1 MARLLRRA
9 ATSPEGG
16 DVELSRRDKTLTL
29 VGIVMALFLGALDQ
43 TIVATALPSIVEDL
57 GGVSRYAW
65 VATAYVLASTVLV
78 PVYGKLADML
88 SRRRIELFAVAT
100 FLLGSFLCGA
110 AGQFGTLP
118 LLGDGMTQLIV
129 FRALQGIGGAGLF
142 AMAFIVIADLY
153 PPRERGKYQGFIG
166 AAFALASVLGPW
178 LGGLLTDHAGG
189 IVPGVAGW
197 RWVFYVN
204 LPVGAVALWFIV
216 TRMPPLLPRSAGQR
230 LDLVSVALL
239 MLTLVPLVLGLQF
252 DRSVHPW
259 GGAVTVGTL
268 VGAAVFGLAFVLRSL
283 TSANPVLDL
292 RLFRNRVFA
301 TANGAGFFLGAT
313 FLSLLVFLPLY
324 LVNVLGASAT
334 EAGLAL
340 IPLSLGVSAGAIGA
354 GQLASRLGRYK
365 PIMLV
370 AVTVLLVAAVLL
382 TTLDGDTPYGR
393 VVWIMVVAGLGI
405 GPGFPLYTVAIQNA
419 VEGHLVGQA
428 TSAAQ
433 FFRQIGGAVGTALMG
448 AVLATTLAAAF
459 SQLPDVPALPD
470 GALDPSRFVGEAA
483 VAAGEDLAR
492 ALEDALGPDGL
503 ALAAEVSEALRN
515 AFATAISR
523 VFGVLLWLVIGAA
536 LLTLWL
542 PGLELRGAVP
552 SRG

>member
-470 GALDPSRFVGEAA
+470 AALDPSRFVGEAA

-492 ALEDALGPDGL
+492 VLEDALGPDGL

>member
-1 MARLLRRA
+1 MSRVRHHVAIG
-9 ATSPEGG
+9 TEGG

-43 TIVATALPSIVEDL
+43 TIVATALPSMVDDL

-65 VATAYVLASTVLV
+65 VVTAYVLASTVLV

-88 SRRRIELFAVAT
+88 SRRRIELFAVVT
-100 FLLGSFLCGA
+100 FLIGSFLCGA

-142 AMAFIVIADLY
+142 AMAFIVISDLY
-153 PPRERGKYQGFIG
+153 PPRERGKYLGLIG
-166 AAFALASVLGPW
+166 AVFAIASVLGPW

-216 TRMPPLLPRSAGQR
+216 TRMPPLRPRSTGQR

-239 MLTLVPLVLGLQF
+239 ILTLVPLVLGLQF
-252 DRSVHPW
+252 DRTIYPW

-268 VGAAVFGLAFVLRSL
+268 SAAAVFGLAFVLRSL

-301 TANGAGFFLGAT
+301 VANGAGFFLGAT
-313 FLSLLVFLPLY
+313 FLSLLVFVPLY
-324 LVNVLGASAT
+324 LVNVLGVSAT
-334 EAGLAL
+334 EAGVAL
-340 IPLSLGVSAGAIGA
+340 IPLSLGVSVGAIGA

-370 AVTVLLVAAVLL
+370 AIAVLLVAAVLM
-382 TTLDGDTPYGR
+382 TTLDADSPYGR

-433 FFRQIGGAVGTALMG
+433 FFRLIGGAVGTALMG

-459 SQLPDVPALPD
+459 AQLPDASALPE
-470 GALDPSRFVGEAA
+470 GALDPSRFAGE
-483 VAAGEDLAR
+483 VAGDAGEDLAR
-492 ALEDALGPDGL
+492 ALESELGAEGL
-503 ALAAEVSEALRN
+503 ALAADLSEALRN
-515 AFATAISR
+515 AFATAVSR
-523 VFGVLLWLVIGAA
+523 VFGVLLWLVIAA
-536 LLTLWL
+536 ASLTLWL
-542 PGLELRGAVP
+542 PGLELRGAAP
-552 SRG
+552 ARR

>member
-1 MARLLRRA
+1 MARLRHHLA
-9 ATSPEGG
+9 ISIEGG

-43 TIVATALPSIVEDL
+43 TIVATALPSIVDDL

-65 VATAYVLASTVLV
+65 VATAYLLASTVLV

-88 SRRRIELFAVAT
+88 SRRHIELFAVVT
-100 FLLGSFLCGA
+100 FLIGSFLCGA

-166 AAFALASVLGPW
+166 AAFAIASVLGPW

-204 LPVGAVALWFIV
+204 LPVGAVALWFIA
-216 TRMPPLLPRSAGQR
+216 TRMPPLRPRSTGQR

-252 DRSVHPW
+252 DRSVYPW
-259 GGAVTVGTL
+259 GGTVTVGTL
-268 VGAAVFGLAFVLRSL
+268 SAAAVFGVAFVLRSL

-301 TANGAGFFLGAT
+301 VANGAGFFLGAT

-324 LVNVLGASAT
+324 LVNVLGVSAT

-370 AVTVLLVAAVLL
+370 AIAVLLVAAALL
-382 TTLDGDTPYGR
+382 TTLDADTPYRR

-470 GALDPSRFVGEAA
+470 GALDPSRFVGEA
-483 VAAGEDLAR
+483 VGDAGEDLAR
-492 ALEDALGPDGL
+492 ALESEIGAEGL
-503 ALAAEVSEALRN
+503 ALAADLSEALRN
-515 AFATAISR
+515 AFATAVSR
-523 VFGVLLWLVIGAA
+523 VFGVLLWLVIAAA

-542 PGLELRGAVP
+542 PGLELRGAAP
-552 SRG
+552 ARR

>member
-1 MARLLRRA
+1 M
-9 ATSPEGG
+9 
-16 DVELSRRDKTLTL
+16 ELSRRDTTFTL

-43 TIVATALPSIVEDL
+43 TIVATALPSIVDDL

-88 SRRRIELFAVAT
+88 SRRHIELFAVVT
-100 FLLGSFLCGA
+100 FLIGSFLCGA

-129 FRALQGIGGAGLF
+129 FRALQGVGGAGLF
-142 AMAFIVIADLY
+142 AMAFIVIADLF
-153 PPRERGKYQGFIG
+153 PPRERGKYQGLLG
-166 AAFALASVLGPW
+166 AAFAIASVIGPW

-189 IVPGVAGW
+189 VVPGIAGW

-216 TRMPPLLPRSAGQR
+216 TRMPALRPRATGQR

-239 MLTLVPLVLGLQF
+239 MLTLVPFVLGLQL

-259 GGAVTVGTL
+259 DGAVTIGTL
-268 VGAAVFGLAFVLRSL
+268 GVAAACGLAFVLRSL

-301 TANGAGFFLGAT
+301 VANGAGFLLGAT

-324 LVNVLGASAT
+324 LVNVLGVSAT

-354 GQLASRLGRYK
+354 GQLASRIGRYK

-370 AVTVLLVAAVLL
+370 AVAVLLVAAVLL
-382 TTLDGDTPYGR
+382 TTLDADTPYGR

-419 VEGHLVGQA
+419 VEARMVGQA

-448 AVLATTLAAAF
+448 AVLATTLSAAF
-459 SQLPDVPALPD
+459 AQLPDVPELPE

-483 VAAGEDLAR
+483 VAAGDELAR
-492 ALEDALGPDGL
+492 TLVDALGPAGL
-503 ALAAEVSEALRN
+503 ALADEVSGALQN
-515 AFATAISR
+515 AFVTAISR
-523 VFGVLLWLVIGAA
+523 VFGVLLWLVVGAA

-542 PGLELRGAVP
+542 PDRELRGA
-552 SRG
+552 SS

>member
-483 VAAGEDLAR
+483 VAAGEDLSR

>member
-1 MARLLRRA
+1 M
-9 ATSPEGG
+9 
-16 DVELSRRDKTLTL
+16 ELSQRDKTLTL

-43 TIVATALPSIVEDL
+43 TIVATALPSIVDDL

-65 VATAYVLASTVLV
+65 VVTAYVLASTVFL

-88 SRRRIELFAVAT
+88 SRRSIELFAVTT
-100 FLLGSFLCGA
+100 FLIGSVLCGA

-129 FRALQGIGGAGLF
+129 FRALQGVGGAGLF

-204 LPVGAVALWFIV
+204 IPVGAVALWFIA
-216 TRMPPLLPRSAGQR
+216 TRMPPLRPRATGQR

-239 MLTLVPLVLGLQF
+239 MLTLVPLVLGLQL
-252 DRSVHPW
+252 DRSLHPW
-259 GGAVTVGTL
+259 GGAVTVATL
-268 VGAAVFGLAFVLRSL
+268 AAAALFGVAFVLRSL
-283 TSANPVLDL
+283 SSANPVLDL

-301 TANGAGFFLGAT
+301 VANGAGFLLGAT

-324 LVNVLGASAT
+324 LVNVLGVSAT

-340 IPLSLGVSAGAIGA
+340 IPLSLGVSVGAIGA

-370 AVTVLLVAAVLL
+370 AVAVLLVAALLL
-382 TTLDGDTPYGR
+382 TTLDADTPYDR

-419 VEGHLVGQA
+419 VEGRLVGQA

-448 AVLATTLAAAF
+448 AVLATTLSAAF
-459 SQLPDVPALPD
+459 AQLPELPE
-470 GALDPSRFVGEAA
+470 GVLDPNRFAGEAA
-483 VAAGEDLAR
+483 AAAGAELAR
-492 ALEDALGPDGL
+492 TLEDALGPEGL
-503 ALAAEVSEALRN
+503 ALASEVSEALRG
-515 AFATAISR
+515 AFATAVSR
-523 VFGVLLWLVIGAA
+523 VFGVLVWLVVGAA
-536 LLTLWL
+536 LFTVWL
-542 PGLELRGAVP
+542 PGLELRGAAP
-552 SRG
+552 ERR